1 MTNNSYL
8 LSMNNYENKPEYS
21 TNPAPFRAIRD
32 WRQDD
37 RPRERCIKH
46 GASSLSDAELL
57 AILISSGTKGFSAL
71 DASKALLGQHQSL
84 SGLSVCDI
92 SQFTQM
98 KGLGPA
104 KAVTL
109 IAAFEIGKR
118 ISSAAMPKLKTIK
131 GPEDVARHYIPRLAG
146 LKKEIFIT
154 LLLDSSNKIFRDV
167 IISEG
172 SLNAS
177 IVHPREVFKI
187 AISESAAS
195 IILLHNHPSGNPEPS
210 KEDIEITL
218 QLVDAGKLLDIN
230 VFDHIIIAGK
240 EYTSLA
246 NKGII

>member
-1 MTNNSYL
+1 MDDTITKS
-8 LSMNNYENKPEYS
+8 EYS
-21 TNPAPFRAIRD
+21 TTPAPFKAIRD
-32 WRQDD
+32 WREDD

-57 AILISSGTKGFSAL
+57 AILISTGSKGFSAL
-71 DASKALLGQHQSL
+71 DASRLLLERYDSL
-84 SGLSVCDI
+84 SGLAACDI
-92 SQFTQM
+92 SQFTQL

-109 IAAFEIGKR
+109 MAAFEIGKR
-118 ISSAAMPKLKTIK
+118 IASGTLDELKAIK
-131 GPEDVARHYIPRLAG
+131 GPESVAKYYIPRLAG
-146 LKKEIFIT
+146 LKKEIFRT

-167 IISEG
+167 VISEG

-187 AISESAAS
+187 AVTESAAS

-210 KEDIEITL
+210 REDIEVTK
-218 QLVDAGKLLDIN
+218 QLVKAGELMDIK

-240 EYTSLA
+240 EFTSLA
-246 NKGII
+246 NLGIV